1 MNERLMH
8 KRIRIAGV
16 ESTRKSIPL
25 LSPQSSVD
33 FEQLKQQL
41 STPPGTSQGQ
51 PFSVS
56 SGGGGGGGG
65 GGRGVNMASATATIP
80 AAVSEQEVA
89 WRAQVNKRMAEMVTK
104 PPKAAVA
111 AADHSPASVLHS
123 AFSLFGERH
132 LVDGLS
138 RLFLLGT

>member
-16 ESTRKSIPL
+16 ETTRKSIPL
-25 LSPQSSVD
+25 LSPQPSVD

-56 SGGGGGGGG
+56 SGGGGGGG
-65 GGRGVNMASATATIP
+65 RGVDMASATATIA
-80 AAVSEQEVA
+80 AAVSEQQVA
-89 WRAQVNKRMAEMVTK
+89 WRAQVNTRMAEMVTK
-104 PPKAAVA
+104 LLLLLLLLLPTIP
-111 AADHSPASVLHS
+111 L
-123 AFSLFGERH
+123 
-132 LVDGLS
+132 
-138 RLFLLGT
+138 RLFFILPSLCLGSVI